1 MLAPVLGV
9 ATFLAGVVATV
20 LVDRAYGPGDALWAV
35 IWLGSPL
42 VGGVTAALRPR
53 NAIGW
58 VLLAAGVF
66 GVCSQFSYA
75 YSPGPHPTDLQA
87 LVIAAGT
94 ALLYVGMELVGILV
108 LLFPSGRLAA
118 GWRPR
123 VVKLV
128 AVVLVVGSIES
139 FFIPELSGD
148 AQSYHNPLSLPAWD
162 GLTST
167 VSHAVTLFYVAFL
180 VVAVADAVLRLRRS
194 RSVERQQFKWL
205 AYSSLLLA
213 PAIIFT
219 SVTPTSWWW
228 SVIPLLVAANGLAG
242 SIGLAIV
249 RYRLYDIDRLVSR
262 SVSYLLVVG
271 VLFGVYI
278 GSVLLLT
285 VVLPLRGSV
294 SVVIA
299 VLVAVA
305 LFAPLR
311 VRARAWVDKRFNRS
325 RYDAQ
330 AVVDA
335 FAGRLGEQVTLE
347 AITSDLLQAVDETVQ
362 PSHASLWLRGP

>member
-1 MLAPVLGV
+1 LWVL
-9 ATFLAGVVATV
+9 
-20 LVDRAYGPGDALWAV
+20 
-35 IWLGSPL
+35 IWLASPL
-42 VGGVTAALRPR
+42 VGGLTAFLRPR

-66 GVCSQFSYA
+66 GVTSQLAFA
-75 YSPGPHPTDLQA
+75 YSPGPHPTDLQGLALASAVPLLYLGMA
-87 LVIAAGT
+87 LVG
-94 ALLYVGMELVGILV
+94 V
-108 LLFPSGRLAA
+108 LIFLFPSGTLAP

-123 VVKLV
+123 LVKIL
-128 AVVLVVGSIES
+128 AVVLIVGTIDSY
-139 FFIPELSGD
+139 FIPSLSGD
-148 AQSYHNPLSLPAWD
+148 ARNYHNPLSVTAWD
-162 GLTST
+162 GLANA
-167 VSHAVTLFYVAFL
+167 VSHFITIFYVVF
-180 VVAVADAVLRLRRS
+180 VVIAVVDALLRLRRS
-194 RSVERQQFKWL
+194 RGVERQQFKWL

-213 PAIIFT
+213 PGIIFA

-228 SVIPLLVAANGLAG
+228 SAIPVLIAANGLAG
-242 SIGLAIV
+242 SIGLAIA

-262 SVSYLLVVG
+262 TFSYLLVVG
-271 VLFGVYI
+271 VLFGVYV
-278 GSVLLLT
+278 GCVLLMT
-285 VVLPLRGSV
+285 TVLPLRGSV

-311 VRARAWVDKRFNRS
+311 ARARAAVDKRFNRS

-335 FAGRLGEQVTLE
+335 FAGRLVEQVTLE

-362 PSHASLWLRGP
+362 PSHASLWLRGL

>member
-20 LVDRAYGPGDALWAV
+20 LVDRAYGPSDALWV
-35 IWLGSPL
+35 MIWLGCPL
-42 VGGVTAALRPR
+42 VGGLTAALRPR
-53 NAIGW
+53 NPIGW

-66 GVCSQFSYA
+66 GVCSQFAYA

-94 ALLYVGMELVGILV
+94 ALLYVGFALVGILV
-108 LLFPSGRLAA
+108 LLFPSGRLAP

-123 VVKLV
+123 LVKLL

-148 AQSYHNPLSLPAWD
+148 AQNYHNPLSFPAWD
-162 GLTST
+162 GLANT
-167 VSHAVTLFYVAFL
+167 VIQAVTLFYFAFL
-180 VVAVADAVLRLRRS
+180 VIAVADAFLRLRRS
-194 RSVERQQFKWL
+194 RGIERQQFKWL
-205 AYSSLLLA
+205 AYSGLLLA

-219 SVTPTSWWW
+219 SAMPTNWWW
-228 SVIPLLVAANGLAG
+228 SVIPVLIAANGLAG

-278 GSVLLLT
+278 GCVLLMT
-285 VVLPLRGSV
+285 TVLPLRGSV

-311 VRARAWVDKRFNRS
+311 ARARAAVDKRFNRS

-335 FAGRLGEQVTLE
+335 FAGRLLEQVTLE

-362 PSHASLWLRGP
+362 PSHASLWLRSP

>member
-20 LVDRAYGPGDALWAV
+20 LVDRAYGPGDALWAM

-42 VGGVTAALRPR
+42 VGGLTAALRPR
-53 NAIGW
+53 NPIGW

-87 LVIAAGT
+87 LVIATGT
-94 ALLYVGMELVGILV
+94 ALLYVGMALVGILV
-108 LLFPSGRLAA
+108 LLFPSGRLAP

-123 VVKLV
+123 LVKLV

-148 AQSYHNPLSLPAWD
+148 AQNYHNPLSLPAWD
-162 GLTST
+162 GLANT
-167 VSHAVTLFYVAFL
+167 VSQAVTLFYVAFL
-180 VVAVADAVLRLRRS
+180 VIAVADAFLRLRRS
-194 RSVERQQFKWL
+194 RGIERQQFKWL
-205 AYSSLLLA
+205 AYSGLLLA

-219 SVTPTSWWW
+219 SVMPTNWWW
-228 SVIPLLVAANGLAG
+228 SVIPLLIAANGLAG

-278 GSVLLLT
+278 GCVLLMT
-285 VVLPLRGSV
+285 TVLPLRGSV

-311 VRARAWVDKRFNRS
+311 ARARAAVDKRFNRS

-335 FAGRLGEQVTLE
+335 FAGRLLEQVTLE

-362 PSHASLWLRGP
+362 PSHASLWLRSP